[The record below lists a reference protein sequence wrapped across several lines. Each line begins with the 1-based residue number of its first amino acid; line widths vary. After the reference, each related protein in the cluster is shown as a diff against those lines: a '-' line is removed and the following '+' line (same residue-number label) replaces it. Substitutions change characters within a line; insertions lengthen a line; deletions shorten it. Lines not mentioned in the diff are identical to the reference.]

1 MKIASINNYSNNA
14 ALPKEKKGNT
24 SFKSSFGMGALG
36 VSGALMQGIENQG
49 YFLSFLIQDGLGMTL
64 PRVITGF
71 YRDREVTGEWNIKEG
86 LEVLGREGMT
96 GPFMMAVAPFM
107 VWLTGKG
114 CKSASTN
121 SKLIKAIGNNFKSML
136 EKSAFSDAAKNDKAQ
151 LLKEFYEKTLEKV
164 YKDTVPADKQSK
176 ETLDYI
182 NKEFNTFVNSK
193 KLKERNRAVNKI
205 ISKVNEQIINT
216 SSKLDSICTM
226 SMNING
232 KTETFGSDD
241 MLKAIKNFG
250 VDAIE
255 RNKNFKELDVKSAEN
270 IKNNFAAK
278 RMLFNVGTVGATL
291 GGLSILPK
299 IYAYN
304 SVAPG
309 ATHMAQAKLQQENSN
324 TQNIAT
330 KNTPDNVN
338 FKGKGI
344 NSENLF
350 SKVGK
355 FIHEKL
361 PDWVKREFEY
371 NGINFTPT
379 LMACL
384 SLFGLLTPRCLR
396 AYNRA
401 LVDENGK
408 KDMTEIH
415 EILLRDTISSL
426 GVVFT
431 VPILQKFFVSII
443 ENSKGFVLT
452 NRASDKFIDKINPY
466 SKLKLLSN
474 RELQAIYG
482 NVDSKDKMVNF
493 AKFIHEKG
501 GDLEAILK
509 KSNNAKEVFNDK
521 SFTLESIAKD
531 SREAKNTKIIEL
543 FEKMENNTNTNELIS
558 KLMNDAGKG
567 KKGSIVK
574 MARGFNSIPGFI
586 VTVIISPIILGII
599 IPMITYA
606 NTRKT
611 HAKMEG
617 VKRMNQELNVET
629 NKA

>member
-1 MKIASINNYSNNA
+1 MKIASINNHSNNA
-14 ALPKEKKGNT
+14 ALTKNKKGNT
-24 SFKSSFGMGALG
+24 SFKSSLGMGALG

-71 YRDREVTGEWNIKEG
+71 YRDREVTGEWNVKEG

-96 GPFMMAVAPFM
+96 GPFMMAVAPLM

-121 SKLIKAIGNNFKSML
+121 TRLIKTIGDNFKSML
-136 EKSAFSDAAKNDKAQ
+136 EKSDFSQSVKNDKAAF
-151 LLKEFYEKTLEKV
+151 LKEFYEKTLEKV
-164 YKDTVPADKQSK
+164 YKDTVPGDKHSK

-182 NKEFNTFVNSK
+182 KQEFNTFVNSTQR
-193 KLKERNRAVNKI
+193 KERNRASNKI
-205 ISKVNEQIINT
+205 ISKINEQILGT

-226 SMNING
+226 SINVNG
-232 KTETFGSDD
+232 KTETFGAGD
-241 MLKAIKNFG
+241 MLNAIKNYG
-250 VDAIE
+250 IDAIE
-255 RNKNFKELDVKSAEN
+255 RNEKFKEIAVENAEN
-270 IKNNFAAK
+270 IKNNFATK
-278 RMLFNVGTVGATL
+278 RLLFNLGTVGATL
-291 GGLSILPK
+291 GGLSVLPK

-309 ATHMAQAKLQQENSN
+309 AAHMVKPQEESDN
-324 TQNIAT
+324 TKAENNIS
-330 KNTPDNVN
+330 

-344 NSENLF
+344 NSENIF
-350 SKVGK
+350 SKIGK
-355 FIHEKL
+355 FLHNKI
-361 PDWVKREFEY
+361 PNWVKQEFEY

-431 VPILQKFFVSII
+431 VPILQKWFVSII
-443 ENSKGFVLT
+443 ENKKGFVLT
-452 NRASDKFIDKINPY
+452 NRASDKFVDKINPY

-474 RELQAIYG
+474 KELQAIYG
-482 NVDSKDKMVNF
+482 NVDTKEKMVNF
-493 AKFIHEKG
+493 AKYINEKG

-509 KSNNAKEVFNDK
+509 KSTNVNEVFNDK
-521 SFTLESIAKD
+521 SFTLDSIADRPKG
-531 SREAKNTKIIEL
+531 AKNDKIIEF
-543 FEKMENNTNTNELIS
+543 FEKMENSEKTNELIS

-567 KKGSIVK
+567 KKGAIVK
-574 MARGFNSIPGFI
+574 MARGFNSIPGFL
-586 VTVIISPIILGII
+586 VTVIISPIILGVI

-611 HAKMEG
+611 HAKMENAK
-617 VKRMNQELNVET
+617 KR
-629 NKA
+629 

>member
-14 ALPKEKKGNT
+14 ALTKNKKGNT
-24 SFKSSFGMGALG
+24 SFKSSLGMGALG

-71 YRDREVTGEWNIKEG
+71 YRDREVTGEWNVKEG

-121 SKLIKAIGNNFKSML
+121 TRLIKTIGDNFKSMIK
-136 EKSAFSDAAKNDKAQ
+136 ESAFSSTVKNDKAAF
-151 LLKEFYEKTLEKV
+151 LKEFYEKTLEKA
-164 YKDTVPADKQSK
+164 YKDTVPGDKHSK

-182 NKEFNTFVNSK
+182 KQEFNTFVNSTK
-193 KLKERNRAVNKI
+193 RKERNRASNKI
-205 ISKVNEQIINT
+205 ISKINEQMLSS
-216 SSKLDSICTM
+216 SSKLDNICTM
-226 SMNING
+226 SINVNG
-232 KTETFGSDD
+232 KTETFGAGD
-241 MLKAIKNFG
+241 MLSAIKNYG
-250 VDAIE
+250 IDAIE
-255 RNKNFKELDVKSAEN
+255 RNENFKEITAENAEN
-270 IKNNFAAK
+270 IKNNFATK
-278 RMLFNVGTVGATL
+278 RLLFNLGSVGATL

-309 ATHMAQAKLQQENSN
+309 AAHMVKPQEEADNAKAEN
-324 TQNIAT
+324 
-330 KNTPDNVN
+330 NVS

-344 NSENLF
+344 NSENIF
-350 SKVGK
+350 SKIGK
-355 FIHEKL
+355 FLHNKI
-361 PDWVKREFEY
+361 PNWVKQEFEY

-408 KDMTEIH
+408 KDLTEIH

-431 VPILQKFFVSII
+431 VPILQKWFVSII
-443 ENSKGFVLT
+443 ENKKGFVLT

-474 RELQAIYG
+474 KELQAIYG
-482 NVDSKDKMVNF
+482 NVDTKEKMVNF
-493 AKFIHEKG
+493 AKYINEKG

-509 KSNNAKEVFNDK
+509 KSTNVNEVFNDK
-521 SFTLESIAKD
+521 SFTLDSIANSPKG
-531 SREAKNTKIIEL
+531 AKNDKIIKF
-543 FEKMENNTNTNELIS
+543 FEKMENSEKTNELIS

-567 KKGSIVK
+567 NKGAIVK
-574 MARGFNSIPGFI
+574 MARGFNSIPGFL
-586 VTVIISPIILGII
+586 VTVIISPIILGVI

-611 HAKMEG
+611 HAKMENA
-617 VKRMNQELNVET
+617 KKDNQ
-629 NKA
+629 

>member
-1 MKIASINNYSNNA
+1 
-14 ALPKEKKGNT
+14 
-24 SFKSSFGMGALG
+24 MGALG

-71 YRDREVTGEWNIKEG
+71 YRDREVTGEYNVKEG

-96 GPFMMAVAPFM
+96 GPFMMSVAPLM
-107 VWLTGKG
+107 VWLTGKF

-121 SKLIKAIGNNFKSML
+121 TRLIKVLGDNFKSML
-136 EKSAFSDAAKNDKAQ
+136 EKSAFSESVKGDKSTF
-151 LLKEFYEKTLEKV
+151 LKEFYKKTLEKA

-176 ETLDYI
+176 ETLEYLQS
-182 NKEFNTFVNSK
+182 EFNNFVNAK
-193 KLKERNRAVNKI
+193 TLKESNKSCNKI
-205 ISKVNEQIINT
+205 VAKINEQILNS
-216 SSKLDSICTM
+216 SSKLDDICTM
-226 SMNING
+226 SLNVNG
-232 KTETFGSDD
+232 KTEKFAADD
-241 MLKAIKNFG
+241 MLKAIRNFG
-250 VDAIE
+250 HDAIE
-255 RNKNFKELDVKSAEN
+255 KNQNYKEINAESAEN
-270 IKNNFAAK
+270 IKNNFATK
-278 RMLFNVGTVGATL
+278 RLLFNVGTVGATL

-309 ATHMAQAKLQQENSN
+309 ASHLVKQQEESN
-324 TQNIAT
+324 TADKKPENI
-330 KNTPDNVN
+330 N

-344 NSENLF
+344 NSENIF
-350 SKVGK
+350 SKIGK
-355 FIHEKL
+355 FLHNKL
-361 PDWVKREFEY
+361 PDWVKQEFEY
-371 NGINFTPT
+371 NGINFTPS
-379 LMACL
+379 LMASL

-431 VPILQKFFVSII
+431 VPILQKWFVSMI
-443 ENSKGFVLT
+443 EDNKGFVLT
-452 NRASDKFIDKINPY
+452 NRASNKLIDKINPY

-493 AKFIHEKG
+493 ARFVDEKG

-509 KSNNAKEVFNDK
+509 KSKNVKEVFNDNT
-521 SFTLESIAKD
+521 FTLESIASDARKT
-531 SREAKNTKIIEL
+531 KNEKIISL
-543 FEKMENNTNTNELIS
+543 FEKMENSANTNELIS

-574 MARGFNSIPGFI
+574 IARGFNSIPGFI
-586 VTVIISPIILGII
+586 VTVIISPLILGVI

-611 HAKMEG
+611 HAKKDYSKANT
-617 VKRMNQELNVET
+617 VK
-629 NKA
+629 A

>member
-1 MKIASINNYSNNA
+1 
-14 ALPKEKKGNT
+14 
-24 SFKSSFGMGALG
+24 MGALG

-71 YRDREVTGEWNIKEG
+71 YRDKEVTGEFNVKEG

-121 SKLIKAIGNNFKSML
+121 TKIIKAIGDNFKSML
-136 EKSAFSDAAKNDKAQ
+136 EKSAFSESVKNDKAA
-151 LLKEFYEKTLEKV
+151 LLKDFYDKTLEKI
-164 YKDTVPADKQSK
+164 YKDTVPGDKQSQ
-176 ETLDYI
+176 EALDYI
-182 NKEFNTFVNSK
+182 KNEFNTFAHSTK
-193 KLKERNRAVNKI
+193 RKEVNRACNKI
-205 ISKVNEQIINT
+205 IAKLNEQILNT
-216 SSKLDSICTM
+216 SSKLDSICTI
-226 SMNING
+226 SLNVNG
-232 KTETFGSDD
+232 KTETFGADA
-241 MLKAIKNFG
+241 MLKAIKNYG
-250 VDAIE
+250 IDAIE
-255 RNKNFKELDVKSAEN
+255 RNKNFKELNPTNAEN

-278 RMLFNVGTVGATL
+278 RMLFNVGTVAATL

-309 ATHMAQAKLQQENSN
+309 AAHMAKSQEEAKN
-324 TQNIAT
+324 
-330 KNTPDNVN
+330 NTPQNKNPDNIN

-344 NSENLF
+344 NSENIF
-350 SKVGK
+350 SKIGK
-355 FIHEKL
+355 FLHNKVPNWIKQ
-361 PDWVKREFEY
+361 EFEY

-431 VPILQKFFVSII
+431 VPILQKWFVSII
-443 ENSKGFVLT
+443 ENNKGFVLT

-482 NVDSKDKMVNF
+482 NVDSKEKMVNF
-493 AKFIHEKG
+493 AKFIDEKG

-509 KSNNAKEVFNDK
+509 KSKNTTEIFNDK
-521 SFTLESIAKD
+521 SFSLESIANE
-531 SREAKNTKIIEL
+531 SRKTKNEKIISL
-543 FEKMENNTNTNELIS
+543 FEKMENNKNTNELIS
-558 KLMNDAGKG
+558 KLMNDAGIG

-586 VTVIISPIILGII
+586 VTVIISPIILGVI

-611 HAKMEG
+611 HAKM
-617 VKRMNQELNVET
+617 T
-629 NKA
+629 NAANKQ